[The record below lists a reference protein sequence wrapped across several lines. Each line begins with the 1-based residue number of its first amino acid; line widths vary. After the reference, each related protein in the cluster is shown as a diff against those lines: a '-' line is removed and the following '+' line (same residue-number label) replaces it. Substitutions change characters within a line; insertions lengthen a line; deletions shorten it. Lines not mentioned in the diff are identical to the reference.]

1 MPLTINGF
9 GTAYFGKK
17 DADEQGI
24 YVTTKF
30 IVALHIPI
38 LPLASFW
45 VMPYGTPVTTG
56 LIRIQEFDAVRIPLN
71 WKQVLSIY
79 FKWYVGLAVVF
90 TSILFIMQVFIEYR
104 DLSEGKPRRYS
115 ISQSETTRNIAAY
128 LLSLSSSGTPQKREA
143 N

>member
-17 DADEQGI
+17 DVDEQGI

-30 IVALHIPI
+30 VVALHIPI

-71 WKQVLSIY
+71 WKQVLSTY
-79 FKWYVGLAVVF
+79 LKWYIGLALAF
-90 TSILFIMQVFIEYR
+90 TSMLFVIQIFVEYR

-115 ISQSETTRNIAAY
+115 ISRSETTSKIAAY
-128 LLSLSSSGTPQKREA
+128 LLSLSSSDTPQKREA